1 MQHEGMREPLSTVL
15 AAPDSRLIHAVL
27 ALSAA
32 MIAATSTAF
41 ALDFVGAADG
51 VTMAVAIVCA
61 GLATLTQAW
70 RTSWLPIVVALGLA
84 YGLAFALHDHAGR
97 DASVAASGA
106 VLAGFLIRPISRA
119 QVATAHEGAL
129 DRFECIALTAGRSL
143 VVAGILGVLA
153 HAPIVRVA
161 GVLGLSVAIGLL
173 AMAMW
178 RDRARARFL
187 AQVYAKSDPC
197 YRIERDDDVRGF
209 ELLPPVLSGTI
220 TNAVIARVSGPA
232 TYRTQG
238 GPRPVARVTASLSK
252 MLVRLDKRARVAKA
266 LVGVLVCSSSL
277 VVVAP
282 FHHRS
287 TSAVPASVTPHEAQ
301 APACRDARPYF
312 AETLETSLTG
322 SVGRAAL
329 VTHAQDPSIAE
340 GQGVILLVPKTKRVI
355 DEATKA
361 RALALA
367 NDIPCADKLTLAV
380 EEPNYRPIAVDATLE
395 LELGVDRATVLRD
408 ADEQVREIFEPDA
421 RVVYNEH
428 VDFGYG
434 EKTFGYRVRHAL
446 RHVLGVKS
454 VQLTING
461 VDADVPLAPRDFP
474 TLASLTLH

>member
-1 MQHEGMREPLSTVL
+1 MRGMMVL
-15 AAPDSRLIHAVL
+15 AAPDTRVIHAVL
-27 ALSAA
+27 AFSAA
-32 MIAATSTAF
+32 IIAATATAF

-61 GLATLTQAW
+61 GLATLSRAW
-70 RTSWLPIVVALGLA
+70 RTSWLPVLVALGVA

-97 DASVAASGA
+97 DASVAAAGA

-119 QVATAHEGAL
+119 QVATEHEGAL

-143 VVAGILGVLA
+143 AVAGILGVMA

-161 GVLGLSVAIGLL
+161 GVLGLSLAVGLL

-178 RDRARARFL
+178 RDRVRARFL
-187 AQVYAKSDPC
+187 AQVYAKSDPT

-220 TNAVIARVSGPA
+220 TNAVIARVSRPA

-252 MLVRLDKRARVAKA
+252 MLARLDKRARMAKA
-266 LVGVLVCSSSL
+266 LLGVLVCSSSL

-282 FHHRS
+282 FHRT
-287 TSAVPASVTPHEAQ
+287 TSLAHSRVPTSVMPRDAQ
-301 APACRDARPYF
+301 APACRDARAYF
-312 AETLETSLTG
+312 AETLETALVQ
-322 SVGRAAL
+322 SVGRTAL
-329 VTHAQDPSIAE
+329 LTHAQDPSISE
-340 GQGVILLVPKTKRVI
+340 GQGVILLVPKTKGVI

-361 RALALA
+361 RALTIADA
-367 NDIPCADKLTLAV
+367 VPCADRLTLVV
-380 EEPNYRPIAVDATLE
+380 EEPTYRPIAVDATLE
-395 LELGVDRATVLRD
+395 LEPGVDRATAFRD

-428 VDFGYG
+428 VDFGYV

-454 VQLTING
+454 VQLTVNG

-474 TLASLTLH
+474 TLGSLTLH